1 MSKLNTE
8 TIVRVSNLGKKF
20 SYQSKR
26 ANNEDAMAI
35 IKSVLG
41 KSKSDNGNT
50 LGGDE
55 FWALKNISFELKRGE
70 AVGIVGLNG
79 AGKSTLLKILLGMLD
94 CDEGEYI
101 VSGKAGGLIELGGGF
116 NPEASGLKNIYQN
129 ASYLGYSSKEV
140 EEQLESII
148 EFADIGRF
156 INSPTR
162 TYSSGMN
169 IRLGFAIAIHF
180 IPDLVL
186 CDEILSVGDFEF
198 RQKCL
203 HKIKELRATRSFVL
217 RLFLS

>member
-41 KSKSDNGNT
+41 KNKSDNGNT

-79 AGKSTLLKILLGMLD
+79 AGKSTLLRILLL
-94 CDEGEYI
+94 
-101 VSGKAGGLIELGGGF
+101 
-116 NPEASGLKNIYQN
+116 
-129 ASYLGYSSKEV
+129 
-140 EEQLESII
+140 
-148 EFADIGRF
+148 
-156 INSPTR
+156 
-162 TYSSGMN
+162 
-169 IRLGFAIAIHF
+169 
-180 IPDLVL
+180 
-186 CDEILSVGDFEF
+186 
-198 RQKCL
+198 
-203 HKIKELRATRSFVL
+203 
-217 RLFLS
+217 